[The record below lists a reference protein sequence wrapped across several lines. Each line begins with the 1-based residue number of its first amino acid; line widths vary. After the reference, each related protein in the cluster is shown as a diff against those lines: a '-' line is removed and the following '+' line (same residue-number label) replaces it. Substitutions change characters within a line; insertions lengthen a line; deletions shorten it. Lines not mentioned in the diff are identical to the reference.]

1 MYQERSKKLTEQ
13 EETITKQQ
21 AEIEFLKQELA
32 RLRGE
37 STLGSKPET
46 FGKKENDLEEDLEKG
61 GKKL

>member
-1 MYQERSKKLTEQ
+1 MYQERRKKLTEQ